1 MKKRISR
8 RGQGEVL
15 TTLLLAELIVVLL
28 VFASWYMIVKDKQ
41 KLLQHTDLDQELTQD
56 ALHTLPAGMTVEG
69 ENVLSLPSHSE
80 DLFKDVQK

>member
-1 MKKRISR
+1 MQTRGVSR

-41 KLLQHTDLDQELTQD
+41 KLLQHPDLDQELTQD
-56 ALHTLPAGMTVEG
+56 ALRTLPYGMKIEG
-69 ENVLSLPSHSE
+69 KELLSMLDSDDIFGGDSP
-80 DLFKDVQK
+80 